1 MPMAGWKFCK
11 LLYRVR
17 IPPCPLTLKC
27 MIIDSSFIGSI
38 MSKEEVERQI
48 EIIKSVTKETCRT
61 RESARQFLVDA
72 GIFQKKDFAD
82 KK

>member
-1 MPMAGWKFCK
+1 
-11 LLYRVR
+11 
-17 IPPCPLTLKC
+17 
-27 MIIDSSFIGSI
+27 